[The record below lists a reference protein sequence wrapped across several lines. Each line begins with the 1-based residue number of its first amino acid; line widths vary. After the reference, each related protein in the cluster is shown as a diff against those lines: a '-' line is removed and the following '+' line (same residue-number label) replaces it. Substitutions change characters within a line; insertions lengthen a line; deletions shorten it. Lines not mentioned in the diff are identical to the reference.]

1 MNKFLQ
7 TRSEIDICTKYL
19 QENGLEESGISAKN
33 WEVSQIIP
41 YMKDGNWIDLGS
53 AGGVVLQNLVKKNIS
68 GLKVG
73 IDLAYEE
80 NHLKANGIDLIKG
93 DLMNVPF
100 PDSFFNFITSLSV
113 LEHQVDFE
121 KFAHE
126 CSRLLSKG
134 GTLFISCD
142 YWPEKYDTSK
152 TKLYSLD
159 WNILSKEDLLEL
171 ITILHEHG
179 LEITSEIDWTLQ
191 DAVINPAYCSP
202 CPGVEYTFFVGSFIK
217 K

>member
-7 TRSEIDICTKYL
+7 TRDEINQMTKHL
-19 QENGLEESGISAKN
+19 QENDLIESGISAKN
-33 WEVSQIIP
+33 WEVANVLP
-41 YMKDGNWIDLGS
+41 FLKDGNILDSGS
-53 AGGVVLQNLVKKNIS
+53 DGGVVLENAVKKNLK

-73 IDLAYEE
+73 IDLAYTE
-80 NHLKANGIDLIKG
+80 NKHLPNGIELVKG

-100 PDSFFNFITSLSV
+100 PDGFFNFITCLSV
-113 LEHQVDFE
+113 IEHSVDYE

-142 YWPEKYDTSK
+142 YWKIKYDTSQ

-171 ITILHEHG
+171 VTILHEHG

-191 DAVINPAYCSP
+191 DAVINDTYCSP
-202 CPGVEYTFFVGSFIK
+202 VKDVSYTFFVGSFIK

>member
-1 MNKFLQ
+1 MNRFLLN
-7 TRSEIDICTKYL
+7 RDEINQATDYFEK
-19 QENGLEESGISAKN
+19 NGLTQSTLSCKN
-33 WEVSQIIP
+33 WETHMILQ
-41 YMKDGNWIDLGS
+41 YLKDGNILDMGS
-53 AGGVVLQNLVKKNIS
+53 GGGIVLENAVKKGLK

-171 ITILHEHG
+171 VTILHEHK
-179 LEITSEIDWTLQ
+179 LEITSDIDWTLQ
-191 DAVINPAYCSP
+191 DAVINDTYCSP
-202 CPGVEYTFFVGSFIK
+202 VKNVSYTFFVGSFIK